1 MPNWCA
7 GELRVRG
14 AKENLIK
21 FILDGLN
28 PIKNIC
34 NESEPLKINEY
45 GIIDGE
51 TCHIKGTH
59 RGFVKGLDI
68 YVDDLEDEG
77 KSTIVL
83 CVEFAW
89 SIKPQDLL
97 NVCREYGV
105 DMKIHAFEKGM
116 QFNQI
121 IEIIDGEITKEAEIR
136 FKDYEWDCICPT
148 IGG

>member
-7 GELRVRG
+7 GDLRVRG
-14 AKENLIK
+14 TKENLIK

-34 NESEPLKINEY
+34 NELEPLKINEN
-45 GIIDGE
+45 GE
-51 TCHIKGTH
+51 ICGGTCHIKGTH

-68 YVDDLEDEG
+68 YADDLENEG

-83 CVEFAW
+83 SVEFAW
-89 SIKPQDLL
+89 SINPQELL
-97 NVCREYGV
+97 TVCREYGV
-105 DMKIHAFEKGM
+105 DMKIHAFERGM

>member
-7 GELRVRG
+7 GDLRVRG
-14 AKENLIK
+14 TKENLIK
-21 FILDGLN
+21 FLLDGLN

-34 NESEPLKINEY
+34 NELEPLKINEN
-45 GIIDGE
+45 GE
-51 TCHIKGTH
+51 ICGDTCHIKGTH

-68 YVDDLEDEG
+68 YVDDLENEG

-83 CVEFAW
+83 SVEFAW

-105 DMKIHAFEKGM
+105 DMKIHAFERGM

-121 IEIIDGEITKEAEIR
+121 IEIIDSEITKEAEIR
-136 FKDYEWDCICPT
+136 FKDYEWDCICPNV
-148 IGG
+148 GG